1 MASLLTP
8 SRKASAELWPWLAV
22 PLSLVGHV
30 VGIAA
35 LLLISWATSTPRP
48 PKPPE
53 KRPVSLRRL
62 DSKQWAANR
71 GARASQFPERP
82 VPIRPDGQVVDVAP
96 GNERKADDAKY
107 LATSNNRVMNETKAR
122 EQTRTWS
129 RATPKTQANPEAQPS
144 AKGAVAA
151 SSAPQASGVS
161 LTQSLLGRRAPS
173 LLLPSSTGGNSET
186 EPSNEPVGTESGT
199 QASGTEM
206 TEGGGAPNDALDVPE
221 GDGTFLNTREWKYAA
236 FFNRVKQGVSAKWDP
251 NGRLRH
257 RTEGLGIATR
267 ITVMSVT
274 LKPDG
279 SLADLFVA
287 QSSGVDVLDAEAMS
301 AFEKAAPFANPPP
314 GLVEQGFIR
323 FTFGFHVS
331 HDGLAIP
338 KPFRFR

>member
-1 MASLLTP
+1 MLLF
-8 SRKASAELWPWLAV
+8 LA
-22 PLSLVGHV
+22 
-30 VGIAA
+30 
-35 LLLISWATSTPRP
+35 ISWATSTPRP
-48 PKPPE
+48 LKPPE
-53 KRPVSLRRL
+53 RRPVSLRRL
-62 DSKQWAANR
+62 DSRQWAANR

-82 VPIRPDGQVVDVAP
+82 VPIHPEGQVVDVAP
-96 GNERKADDAKY
+96 GNERKAEDSKY
-107 LATSNNRVMNETKAR
+107 LATTNNRVLKETRSR

-144 AKGAVAA
+144 AKGAIAA
-151 SSAPQASGVS
+151 SSAPQTSGVS
-161 LTQSLLGRRAPS
+161 LTQSLLGRRTAPS
-173 LLLPSSTGGNSET
+173 LLLPQNTGGTSET
-186 EPSNEPVGTESGT
+186 APSTEPVGTESGS

-206 TEGGGAPNDALDVPE
+206 TEGGGAPNDALDAPE

-251 NGRLRH
+251 NGRLRKH
-257 RTEGLGIATR
+257 NENFGTSTR

-314 GLVEQGFIR
+314 ALVEQGYIR

-331 HDGLAIP
+331 HDGLAVP
-338 KPFRFR
+338 RPFRFR